1 MTPIYKFVPKNLDFQ
16 EQISAVFLIRNQ
28 KEAFL
33 VTNGVRREFRAQKGR
48 FLVTDGVRRREV
60 AACEGAE
67 EFPTHRNAAKKGW
80 PEAIPFEV
88 LVGLKTIQSTS
99 NSFETV
105 PEAAGAADFLSTR
118 MLWALRNL
126 SLPRLALG
134 MVLVPS

>member
-1 MTPIYKFVPKNLDFQ
+1 MTALYKFVPKNLDFQ

-67 EFPTHRNAAKKGW
+67 EFPTHRNASKKGW
-80 PEAIPFEV
+80 PEAIPFESV
-88 LVGLKTIQSTS
+88 DLT
-99 NSFETV
+99 
-105 PEAAGAADFLSTR
+105 EAYSA
-118 MLWALRNL
+118 
-126 SLPRLALG
+126 
-134 MVLVPS
+134 

>member
-1 MTPIYKFVPKNLDFQ
+1 MGCAESSVPKKGGFWSPMGFD
-16 EQISAVFLIRNQ
+16 ESS
-28 KEAFL
+28 
-33 VTNGVRREFRAQKGR
+33 VTKKAG

-67 EFPTHRNAAKKGW
+67 EFPTHRNASKKGW
-80 PEAIPFEV
+80 PEAIPFEA